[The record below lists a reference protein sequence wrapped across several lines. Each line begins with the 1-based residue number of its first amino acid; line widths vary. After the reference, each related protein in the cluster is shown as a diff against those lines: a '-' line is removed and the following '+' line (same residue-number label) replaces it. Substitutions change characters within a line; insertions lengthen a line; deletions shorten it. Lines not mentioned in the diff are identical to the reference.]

1 MHSLCTH
8 YPPAP
13 LTGELQQSFDMQ
25 LFVTKQ
31 SGGVGVDNSLAES
44 AMALLS
50 TFSVNSHVSMTVMGI
65 IPTIKSSEVSGM
77 PCGGVSATFP
87 RPRWLNPRLASLSER
102 PTLSFSSRVA
112 RLQWPQKQQ
121 QTRDVLHAC
130 SSGLSPPS
138 LLPRRVRYSLST
150 FADKDPMKTLS
161 KLANSTAADNLSMK
175 QQADVART
183 GADLA
188 AMKSAET
195 SSVIS
200 SLSKIDGEKNQM
212 LDINTM
218 VL

>member
-1 MHSLCTH
+1 M
-8 YPPAP
+8 
-13 LTGELQQSFDMQ
+13 
-25 LFVTKQ
+25 
-31 SGGVGVDNSLAES
+31 
-44 AMALLS
+44 
-50 TFSVNSHVSMTVMGI
+50 
-65 IPTIKSSEVSGM
+65 
-77 PCGGVSATFP
+77 
-87 RPRWLNPRLASLSER
+87 
-102 PTLSFSSRVA
+102 
-112 RLQWPQKQQ
+112 
-121 QTRDVLHAC
+121 
-130 SSGLSPPS
+130 
-138 LLPRRVRYSLST
+138 ST